1 MSVKADEYD
10 KICVIEVNGDLS
22 GDNARLAAAALEER
36 AAQEKRVVD
45 FVVDLGMCPF
55 IDSEGL
61 ETLLGMKRRCEDLF
75 GQIRLARVD
84 ENCQMILRITR
95 LEHRFQMHDDLAQ
108 ALKTM
113 R

>member
-1 MSVKADEYD
+1 MPLKIEEYGS
-10 KICVIEVNGDLS
+10 ICLIEVDGDFT
-22 GDNARLAAAALEER
+22 GDIAKQAAAALESKDGAR
-36 AAQEKRVVD
+36 RVVD
-45 FVVDLGMCPF
+45 FVLDMSKCPF

-75 GQIRLARVD
+75 GQVKLARLD
-84 ENCQMILRITR
+84 DNCKSILRMTR
-95 LEHRFQMHDDLAQ
+95 LEARFQTHDDLDE

>member
-1 MSVKADEYD
+1 MPVKIEEYGT
-10 KICVIEVNGDLS
+10 ICLIEVDGDFS
-22 GDNARLAAAALEER
+22 GDNARLAAAALEPKGTENR
-36 AAQEKRVVD
+36 IVD
-45 FVVDLGMCPF
+45 YVLDMSKCPF

-75 GQIRLARVD
+75 GQVKLARLD
-84 ENCQMILRITR
+84 ENCKSILRMTR
-95 LEHRFQMHDDLAQ
+95 LEARFQTHDVLDE